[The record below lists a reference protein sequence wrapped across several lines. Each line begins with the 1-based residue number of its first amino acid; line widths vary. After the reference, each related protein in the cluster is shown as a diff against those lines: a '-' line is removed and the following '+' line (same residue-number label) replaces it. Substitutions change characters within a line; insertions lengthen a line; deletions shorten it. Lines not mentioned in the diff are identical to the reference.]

1 MKYTVIL
8 FAACSFLMACGP
20 QAAPEQ
26 SNLMGAASSNDAAA
40 PGSTASS
47 FEAKDVDQIP
57 DFALDR
63 AFTYLLMW
71 KAGKDDIR
79 PMLSTLIP
87 HGAGMAYHLSN
98 EKVLYDTV
106 WQITFQATADL
117 SVAKGLFVHT
127 EHEFPYFFNG
137 HQIKEVEVLV
147 LDQNGN
153 AAGEQGGIPGQPKTR
168 KPARCRLA
176 QGQDA
181 DPTMPP
187 LEDVTIYING
197 GKVEGERF
205 IVGYAHMATKSKDLM
220 FTHDVPNGRVA
231 FEAKSDS
238 KGHAFLFFDHVVT
251 DFGDKA
257 PVEAYFTDGDGN
269 PLNTARHSVDQ
280 P

>member
-1 MKYTVIL
+1 M
-8 FAACSFLMACGP
+8 
-20 QAAPEQ
+20 
-26 SNLMGAASSNDAAA
+26 
-40 PGSTASS
+40 S
-47 FEAKDVDQIP
+47 FEAKDVDRIP

-87 HGAGMAYHLSN
+87 HAAGMAYHLSN
-98 EKVLYDTV
+98 EKVVNDTV
-106 WQITFQATADL
+106 WQITFQAMADL
-117 SVAKGLFVHT
+117 SLGKGVFVHT
-127 EHEFPYFFNG
+127 EHEFPYVFNG
-137 HQIKEVEVLV
+137 NQITEVEVLV

-153 AAGEQGGIPGQPKTR
+153 AAGEQGGTPGQPKTR

-187 LEDVTIYING
+187 LEDITIYING
-197 GKVEGERF
+197 GKVDGERY
-205 IVGYAHMATKSKDLM
+205 IVGYAHMAAKSKDLN

-231 FEAKSDS
+231 FAAKSD
-238 KGHAFLFFDHVVT
+238 KNGHAFLFFDHAVT
-251 DFGDKA
+251 DFDKA
-257 PVEAYFTDGDGN
+257 PVDAHFTDGDGD
-269 PLNTARHSVDQ
+269 PMNTVRHSVDQ